1 MKLQLTSKEILNKT
15 FTKDVK
21 NYDILKLN
29 RPSFASMWVCNDL
42 FKKDILKPYLQ
53 NLFL

>member
-1 MKLQLTSKEILNKT
+1 MC

-42 FKKDILKPYLQ
+42 FKKDINGIITFG
-53 NLFL
+53 NLV